1 MRQKYTKKSIINDII
16 GYRIENLLLC
26 GFWMIDLI
34 KGKEL
39 RFVFDF
45 DRNLLLIIREVI
57 LESIEIEFILIKGPH
72 SDEYFE
78 TGIMVMGLSFFR

>member
-1 MRQKYTKKSIINDII
+1 M
-16 GYRIENLLLC
+16 C
-26 GFWMIDLI
+26 GFRMIDLI

-39 RFVFDF
+39 RFVFNF
-45 DRNLLLIIREVI
+45 DRDLLLIIREVI
-57 LESIEIEFILIKGPH
+57 LESIEIEFILIKGSH